1 MTEQTLIE
9 LENKEEKNNK
19 SAFLK
24 VKERFSIRSKSKN
37 KKSTDI
43 PETTDNNKDSNG
55 KNPEKTAEDGKDTTN
70 EKSFEPEVNDDGKK
84 EKKMKSSTLER
95 VKMRLS
101 TRGKNSKKCESETK
115 TEEEIVDETD
125 HSEEDEKE

>member
-37 KKSTDI
+37 KKSQDI
-43 PETTDNNKDSNG
+43 PETTDNNKESNYL
-55 KNPEKTAEDGKDTTN
+55 KI
-70 EKSFEPEVNDDGKK
+70 
-84 EKKMKSSTLER
+84 
-95 VKMRLS
+95 LS
-101 TRGKNSKKCESETK
+101 
-115 TEEEIVDETD
+115 
-125 HSEEDEKE
+125 